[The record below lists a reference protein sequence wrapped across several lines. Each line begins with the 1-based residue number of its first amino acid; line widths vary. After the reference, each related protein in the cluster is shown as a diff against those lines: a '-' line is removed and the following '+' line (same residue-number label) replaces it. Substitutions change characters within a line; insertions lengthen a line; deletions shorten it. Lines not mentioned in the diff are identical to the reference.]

1 MSRKQTLRAIF
12 AVTIFL
18 TVSLSHLQTRELA
31 ESRPPKKAEAGKG
44 KSSMR
49 YGVFVKMTARP
60 GKRDA
65 VVAIL
70 LRDVE
75 KAKAVGCDLYVVNLA
90 PDNPEVVWVSE
101 VWTSR
106 EAHRA
111 SLQLPSVKQAIAEA
125 MPMLTGEFQ
134 QIEVDVVGGLGL
146 PARPD
151 PEGLKKSF

>member
-1 MSRKQTLRAIF
+1 
-12 AVTIFL
+12 
-18 TVSLSHLQTRELA
+18 
-31 ESRPPKKAEAGKG
+31 
-44 KSSMR
+44 MR
-49 YGVFVKMTARP
+49 YGIFVKMTARP

-75 KAKAVGCDLYVVNLA
+75 KANTVGCDLYVVNLA
-90 PDNPEVVWVSE
+90 PDSPDVIWVTE

-125 MPMLTGEFQ
+125 MPMLTGDFK

-151 PEGLKKSF
+151 PDGSK